1 MVWTWPARLWV
12 MLGVAT
18 MILVGLAS
26 AGSTAPQASGGITVY
41 DNPGCFGLA
50 VKGNSAK
57 VTVAFSV
64 AITGL
69 TPNSTTSQLFVT
81 DKDAQPDIV
90 YGPITIPNVDDQG
103 RVCMEVEDAP
113 PGTWKIDV
121 VEEGSGST
129 DSKVIEVE
137 APEPTTTTS
146 TATTTTTAPTTTTS
160 TVPTTTTTVPTTST
174 TSTVP
179 STTTTTAATTTT
191 TTATTTTTTTAATT
205 TTTTAPST
213 TTTVP
218 GTTTTSSTTTT
229 AAPTTT
235 TTEAPTTTTSVASTT
250 TSTTTPAQTTTTAI
264 SAEAIHLPGSEL
276 PWVIV
281 FDPPAQ
287 ATPSTSTTSDLP
299 RTGVDVGAAVALAS
313 GLVGIG
319 LALRRTG
326 RRR

>member
-1 MVWTWPARLWV
+1 

-26 AGSTAPQASGGITVY
+26 AGSTAPQAKGGITVY
-41 DNPGCFGLA
+41 DQSGMLGIA
-50 VKGNSAK
+50 ARGDSAK
-57 VTVAFSV
+57 VTVAFSI

-90 YGPITIPNVDDQG
+90 YGPITIPNVDGQG
-103 RVCMEVEDAP
+103 FVCMEVENAP

-121 VEEGSGST
+121 VEEGSGFT
-129 DSKVIEVE
+129 DSKVFNVE

-146 TATTTTTAPTTTTS
+146 TATTTTTAPTTTRHPLS
-160 TVPTTTTTVPTTST
+160 QQRRPPCRRRARHPQCLDHNDDHGDNHNYDLDNDDNHNYDRDNHNYDRAIDHNDDARYNNHVFNDDDRCANHNHDRSADNDDIGSVDDDLNDDARETTTTTS
-174 TSTVP
+174 
-179 STTTTTAATTTT
+179 
-191 TTATTTTTTTAATT
+191 
-205 TTTTAPST
+205 
-213 TTTVP
+213 
-218 GTTTTSSTTTT
+218 
-229 AAPTTT
+229 
-235 TTEAPTTTTSVASTT
+235 
-250 TSTTTPAQTTTTAI
+250 

-287 ATPSTSTTSDLP
+287 AIRQPRRHRSLP
-299 RTGVDVGAAVALAS
+299 RTGANAGAAVALGS

-319 LALRRTG
+319 LALRRAG